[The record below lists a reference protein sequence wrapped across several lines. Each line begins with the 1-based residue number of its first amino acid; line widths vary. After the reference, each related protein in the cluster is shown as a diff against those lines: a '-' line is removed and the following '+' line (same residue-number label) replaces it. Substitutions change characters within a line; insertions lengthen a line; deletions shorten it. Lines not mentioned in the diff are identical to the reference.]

1 MANNFSDTS
10 VAITSNSLIDVF
22 TATAKSLVIAGTVAN
37 TSSTTS
43 VNIKIAKM
51 DATTSTTFTIV
62 ENAPLV
68 VGSAFKI
75 PKIVLQTN
83 DKIQVQSDNAS
94 GLVTVALQLITDVS

>member
-10 VAITSNSLIDVF
+10 VAFTSNSLTDVF

-43 VNIKIAKM
+43 VNIKISKM

-83 DKIQVQSDNAS
+83 DKIQVQSDNARKKLLEVNFGFGGIS
-94 GLVTVALQLITDVS
+94 

>member
-1 MANNFSDTS
+1 
-10 VAITSNSLIDVF
+10 
-22 TATAKSLVIAGTVAN
+22 
-37 TSSTTS
+37 
-43 VNIKIAKM
+43 M

-94 GLVTVALQLITDVS
+94 GLVTVALQLLTDVS

>member
-1 MANNFSDTS
+1 M
-10 VAITSNSLIDVF
+10 
-22 TATAKSLVIAGTVAN
+22 
-37 TSSTTS
+37 
-43 VNIKIAKM
+43 
-51 DATTSTTFTIV
+51 

-94 GLVTVALQLITDVS
+94 GLVTVALQLLTDVS

>member
-1 MANNFSDTS
+1 MAKNFSDTS
-10 VAITSNSLIDVF
+10 SAITSNSLTDVF

-94 GLVTVALQLITDVS
+94 GLVTVALQLLPDVS